1 MWRGRA
7 NKTDDAS
14 TIVVIGLGNPGEQ
27 YANTRH
33 NIGQDLV
40 AQFAREV
47 GAPLQANRKLKAGV
61 SSTRRD
67 GALWVFAVPTT
78 FMNRSGDAVQA
89 VAGFY
94 KAQPENIIVC
104 HDDLDVPFGELR
116 VKRGGGHA
124 GHNGLRD
131 IDRALATPEYLR
143 IRLGIGRPP
152 GRMEASKF
160 VLARFRADERP
171 IVDAVLAGAC
181 DAIDSVVRDG
191 VEETQNRF
199 HGRPL

>member
-7 NKTDDAS
+7 SKTDDAN
-14 TIVVIGLGNPGEQ
+14 TIVVIGLGNPGGQ
-27 YANTRH
+27 YSETRH

-40 AQFAREV
+40 ERFAIEAD
-47 GAPLQANRKLKAGV
+47 APLQDARKLKARV

-67 GALWVFAVPTT
+67 GKLWVFAVPTT

-89 VAGFY
+89 VTAFY
-94 KAQPENIIVC
+94 KATPQNLIVC
-104 HDDLDVPFGELR
+104 HDDLDVPLGQLR

-143 IRLGIGRPP
+143 VRLGIGRPP

-160 VLARFRADERP
+160 VLARFSADERP
-171 IVDAVLAGAC
+171 IVDAVYAGAI

-199 HGRPL
+199 HGRSL